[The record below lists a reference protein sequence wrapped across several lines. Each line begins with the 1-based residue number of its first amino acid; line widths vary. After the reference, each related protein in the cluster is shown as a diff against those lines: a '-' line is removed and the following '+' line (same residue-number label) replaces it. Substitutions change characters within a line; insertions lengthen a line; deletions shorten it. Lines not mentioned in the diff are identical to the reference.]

1 MTYQDL
7 LNHLQSFTSEQ
18 LEAQVIVGMGNDQDE
33 FTSVEDIRLTTD
45 EQEYTV
51 ENHPYLRIT

>member
-18 LEAQVIVGMGNDQDE
+18 LGAQVIVGMGNDQDE